1 MAAPTVLRCHHG
13 PSHPCVPWPRSLPLH
28 GGANSS
34 CEVKSAGL
42 EHLLSSDW
50 ACARAIMGNQADI
63 EVVLSPPPSVPCLRS
78 EPEFLCSSRAGF
90 PQPPCSSLQPSNQQ
104 RGLAFPGLD
113 ARMAMANVWLEP
125 LTPQGRSPCSSQSLP
140 RNTGPN
146 LIPSFPFLSYF
157 MSIFFYSPGCRVSVS
172 FQ

>member
-1 MAAPTVLRCHHG
+1 MCQGNHG
-13 PSHPCVPWPRSLPLH
+13 KPGRYW
-28 GGANSS
+28 SS
-34 CEVKSAGL
+34 PQSTTSA
-42 EHLLSSDW
+42 
-50 ACARAIMGNQADI
+50 
-63 EVVLSPPPSVPCLRS
+63 PCLRS

-113 ARMAMANVWLEP
+113 ARTAMASVWLEP

-146 LIPSFPFLSYF
+146 LIPACPFLSYF

-172 FQ
+172 FQWTLFHMSMYLMCLWQEVNSMSSSSMILINSPLHMCF